1 MRTRGRYNTDW
12 NYQRNFNMARM
23 LKAQI
28 EKVDSMQDQTS
39 NMSRKMAIVRKNYK
53 EILDI
58 KYKAT

>member
-1 MRTRGRYNTDW
+1 
-12 NYQRNFNMARM
+12 MARM

-28 EKVDSMQDQTS
+28 EKVDRMQDQMS

-58 KYKAT
+58 KYMVI